1 MKLSLEKTMGE
12 IRLHALELNFAR
24 QVLHAYLSLM
34 EKTLIVC
41 TVIIMMNF
49 VVRKKSADNFTYDFY
64 QVKRKAKETINGQF
78 RIFLLLMRENNKKIK
93 EHWKVYVIAL

>member
-1 MKLSLEKTMGE
+1 MGE

-41 TVIIMMNF
+41 TVIIMM
-49 VVRKKSADNFTYDFY
+49 
-64 QVKRKAKETINGQF
+64 I
-78 RIFLLLMRENNKKIK
+78 L
-93 EHWKVYVIAL
+93 